1 VLHLLNNPAQAQ
13 AMGEAGRQRII
24 DQFDIT
30 RTASQMRIVYQAAF
44 NDFEMERR
52 ARTNQP

>member
-1 VLHLLNNPAQAQ
+1 
-13 AMGEAGRQRII
+13 MGEAGRQRII